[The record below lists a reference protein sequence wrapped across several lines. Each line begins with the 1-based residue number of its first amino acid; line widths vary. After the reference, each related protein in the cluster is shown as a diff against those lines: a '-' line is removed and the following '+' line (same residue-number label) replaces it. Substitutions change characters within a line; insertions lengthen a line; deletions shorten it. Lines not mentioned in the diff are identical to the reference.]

1 MEKTNKQTRN
11 TILNTTP
18 FDPLYSYNHASQ
30 SLVFLRISLCAGLE
44 KLLGLLDIEICEL
57 RTQLSF
63 IQQQLESVHVSME
76 TSKPFPFPHYEHRP
90 FYQV

>member
-1 MEKTNKQTRN
+1 M
-11 TILNTTP
+11 
-18 FDPLYSYNHASQ
+18 
-30 SLVFLRISLCAGLE
+30 VVLRI
-44 KLLGLLDIEICEL
+44 LLGWLEIEICEL

-63 IQQQLESVHVSME
+63 IQQQLESVHVSIE